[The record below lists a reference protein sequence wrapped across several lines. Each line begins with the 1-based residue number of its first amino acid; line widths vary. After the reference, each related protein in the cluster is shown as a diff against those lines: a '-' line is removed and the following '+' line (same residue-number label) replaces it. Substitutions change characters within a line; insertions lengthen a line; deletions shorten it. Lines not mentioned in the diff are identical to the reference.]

1 MIDFFAEIDA
11 AVRIGLPDRAKR
23 PIGIIGAGA
32 IVDVAHLPAYRKV
45 GLDVAGITDLDPARA
60 ADVARRHG
68 ISTVYDS
75 AADLLADPRIEVID
89 IAVTAG
95 AQPELATA
103 AIESGRAVLAQKPF
117 APDVATGQRIVAL
130 AAERDTPIAVNQQLR
145 FDEGIAAARR
155 MVELG
160 WIGEVTAL
168 SIMVDIRTDFFG
180 DWPWMRDL
188 DRLEITYHSIHY
200 HDVIR
205 WFLGEPDTVF
215 CAAGRLPDQA
225 GRGETRTISTYLY
238 DSGVRAIVHANH
250 DNSHGDNSA
259 TFRIDGTAGAIRGT
273 LGLLYDYPH
282 GRPDTLEVHSAVLP
296 TDGWLPYPVTSRWIP
311 DAFAGPMC
319 SLLSHLADG
328 TPLRSSGADN
338 LGTLR
343 LVEALYTSID
353 ESRAVHLP
361 S

>member
-1 MIDFFAEIDA
+1 MIELFAEIDA
-11 AVRIGLPDRAKR
+11 AVRIGLPERARR

-32 IVDVAHLPAYRKV
+32 IVDVAHLPAYRKA
-45 GLDVAGITDLDPARA
+45 GLEVVAITDLDPAKA
-60 ADVARRHG
+60 ADLARRHG
-68 ISTVYDS
+68 IETVSDS
-75 AADLLADPRIEVID
+75 AAAMLGDPRIEVID

-95 AQPELATA
+95 AQPGLALA
-103 AIESGRAVLAQKPF
+103 AIESGRPVLAQKPF
-117 APDVATGQRIVAL
+117 APDVSTGQRVVTL
-130 AAERDTPIAVNQQLR
+130 AAEHGVPIAVNQQLR

-160 WIGEVTAL
+160 WIGEITAM

-180 DWPWMRDL
+180 GWPWMREL
-188 DRLEITYHSIHY
+188 DRVEITYHSIHY

-205 WFLGEPDTVF
+205 WFLGEPSTVF
-215 CAAGRLPDQA
+215 CAAGRLPEQA

-250 DNSHGDNSA
+250 DNTHGDNSA

-282 GRPDTLEVHSAVLP
+282 GRPDTLELHSTELA
-296 TDGWLPYPVTSRWIP
+296 TDGWLPYPITGRWIP

-343 LVEALYTSID
+343 LIEALYTSID
-353 ESRAVHLP
+353 EARAVHL
-361 S
+361 